1 MPNHILKEK
10 NNMIIIKRK
19 NFINEKWW
27 SQGYDGYTTLN
38 QDRTNKWNTPRRK
51 EVTGCL
57 KNGKLVLPFF
67 LTNSNPPLF
76 SPYTLVT
83 FSFEPKQMLLFL
95 FFLFRPR
102 QFGQPFLNLPYTLF
116 AKRPPPPM
124 LSALPP
130 FPIAES
136 FLSNQT
142 LPLLKTKPIL
152 EAKIRPSSRQPLL
165 NLSLKPF

>member
-27 SQGYDGYTTLN
+27 SHGYDGYTTLD
-38 QDRTNKWNTPRRK
+38 QDGTNKWNTPRRK

-57 KNGKLVLPFF
+57 KNGKLVLSLF

-83 FSFEPKQMLLFL
+83 LFSKPKQMLLFL
-95 FFLFRPR
+95 PT

-124 LSALPP
+124 LSALPH
-130 FPIAES
+130 FPIVES